1 MRRLSDDFLHVSS
14 LKAML
19 DGSLGTHTAAFI
31 EPYDDT
37 PEFRGHLIWDEASL
51 ERLVTLCSENSMQV
65 QVNIKS

>member
-1 MRRLSDDFLHVSS
+1 MKHLSDDFLHIGS

-37 PEFRGHLIWDEASL
+37 PNFSGHLIWHEPAL
-51 ERLVTLCSENSMQV
+51 ERLVTEACRHELQV
-65 QVNIKS
+65 SKEM